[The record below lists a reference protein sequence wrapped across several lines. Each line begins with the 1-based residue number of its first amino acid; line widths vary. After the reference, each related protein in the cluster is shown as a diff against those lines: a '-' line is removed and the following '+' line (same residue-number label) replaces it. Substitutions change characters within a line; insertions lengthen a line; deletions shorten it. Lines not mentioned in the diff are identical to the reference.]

1 MTAAMVH
8 RTHVCD
14 DPACKGYRIA
24 LSVSG
29 EKRDGRV
36 VVFCHACG
44 KELECDAEAT

>member
-1 MTAAMVH
+1 MTAAIVH

-14 DPACKGYRIA
+14 DPACKDYR
-24 LSVSG
+24 G

-44 KELECDAEAT
+44 KKLECDAEAT